1 MIFVGDLATA
11 VLSAGDAFCAHGI
24 TRSIPIR
31 SVLVEE
37 SLLKA
42 RISEALMLYFAEIP
56 EMVSHLAI
64 LCTTHETGGILI
76 IIPGLR
82 VVRSPSF
89 AHRIASILTS
99 YLSES
104 LARVS
109 PAWMVYLR
117 IVGDFLTCPLWVA
130 GSSAAI
136 FASVPV
142 YPLSS
147 RRTSPV
153 SQRCEFGSSEKSSLY
168 AVMIVESS

>member
-1 MIFVGDLATA
+1 MVGTFVGVLVGIGVIFVGALATA
-11 VLSAGDAFCAHGI
+11 VLSTGDAFCAHGI

-89 AHRIASILTS
+89 AHRIASILT
-99 YLSES
+99 YK
-104 LARVS
+104 VT
-109 PAWMVYLR
+109 
-117 IVGDFLTCPLWVA
+117 I
-130 GSSAAI
+130 I
-136 FASVPV
+136 FTFHNA
-142 YPLSS
+142 
-147 RRTSPV
+147 
-153 SQRCEFGSSEKSSLY
+153 
-168 AVMIVESS
+168 